1 MSSLYAT
8 LVSFDPDHCIALV
21 NVGNVDLNIPTL
33 KGEYVVNI
41 KYCSYQFKSLMIS
54 LSISK
59 KLEFQSDHCNVTQW

>member
-33 KGEYVVNI
+33 KEYVVYI
-41 KYCSYQFKSLMIS
+41 KNCSEQFKRY
-54 LSISK
+54 
-59 KLEFQSDHCNVTQW
+59 